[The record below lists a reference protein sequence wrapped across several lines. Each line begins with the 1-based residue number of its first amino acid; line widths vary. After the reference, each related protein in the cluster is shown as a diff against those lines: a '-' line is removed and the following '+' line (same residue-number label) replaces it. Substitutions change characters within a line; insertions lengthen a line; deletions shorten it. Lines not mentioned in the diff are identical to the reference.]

1 MRITAWLLDVAILVL
16 LTWIVYLEW
25 DRFWFL
31 IW

>member
-16 LTWIVYLEW
+16 LAWIVYLEW